1 MRELMCAIFG
11 AVLAFSICTIFRSD
25 HPSTEKKVAPQPS
38 FESWKEKVNKKQEKK
53 SCIVAPRAPLY
64 KLVNGSLIEEG
75 MTVNVWIKAAIIKK
89 IPTSKEN
96 YLMVQTTME
105 GYDAT
110 IFVVREV
117 YVIYPD

>member
-25 HPSTEKKVAPQPS
+25 HPSNEKKVAPQPS

-64 KLVNGSLIEEG
+64 RSSEP
-75 MTVNVWIKAAIIKK
+75 KA
-89 IPTSKEN
+89 PTSQM
-96 YLMVQTTME
+96 LPPQAS
-105 GYDAT
+105 DR
-110 IFVVREV
+110 RERDV
-117 YVIYPD
+117 GAAL

>member
-1 MRELMCAIFG
+1 
-11 AVLAFSICTIFRSD
+11 
-25 HPSTEKKVAPQPS
+25 
-38 FESWKEKVNKKQEKK
+38 
-53 SCIVAPRAPLY
+53 
-64 KLVNGSLIEEG
+64 
-75 MTVNVWIKAAIIKK
+75 MTGNVWIRAAIIKK

-105 GYDAT
+105 GYHAT